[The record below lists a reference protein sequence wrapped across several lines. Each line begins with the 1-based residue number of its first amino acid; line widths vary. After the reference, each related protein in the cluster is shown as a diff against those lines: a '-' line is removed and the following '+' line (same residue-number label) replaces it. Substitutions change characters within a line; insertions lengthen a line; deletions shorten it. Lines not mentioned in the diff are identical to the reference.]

1 MGSASLRSHDAPERR
16 NTFTTYN
23 DITMGSWGVL
33 PFENDDALDWV
44 WELEDAEDF
53 AVLELSLEHVAAAEP
68 DENVEAADAEE
79 ALAAAEVVAALL
91 GRPLEELPEPVE
103 AFLER
108 TRGKK
113 PDAELVALAVKAVK
127 RIRSSSE
134 LKELWE
140 ASDDAEKWDEAIEEL
155 LARLK

>member
-1 MGSASLRSHDAPERR
+1 
-16 NTFTTYN
+16 
-23 DITMGSWGVL
+23 MGSWGVL

-44 WELEDAEDF
+44 WELEDTENF
-53 AVLELSLEHVAAAEP
+53 AVLELSLEHVASAQP

-91 GRPLEELPEPVE
+91 GKPLEELPEPVE
-103 AFLER
+103 DFLQR
-108 TRGKK
+108 NQGKK

-140 ASDDAEKWDEAIEEL
+140 ASDDAEKWDEVVEEL
-155 LARLK
+155 LSRLKVG